1 MEEDRKLP
9 AWVLPGLGVLAV
21 IALVAAGLLRE
32 TPDLDPSTPEG
43 TVQAYLEA
51 VFAGDTEAASQHTEG
66 ECDPNIGGGSPT
78 QGVSASLVSVEGD
91 DQLATVVVQLSQTS
105 EDPISRAQ
113 RVAGVVQPR
122 QSGWRLVDS
131 GAGMAVLR
139 GLLTT

>member
-32 TPDLDPSTPEG
+32 TPELDPTTPEG

-51 VFAGDTEAASQHTEG
+51 VFAGDEEAASQYTEG
-66 ECDPNIGGGSPT
+66 ECDPNLGPGSPT

-91 DQLATVVVQLSQTS
+91 DQQTTVIVQLSQTS
-105 EDPISRAQ
+105 NDPFIGLSEWQ
-113 RVAGVVQPR
+113 E
-122 QSGWRLVDS
+122 WFNLVNRDDVWLIQEPVWPYY
-131 GAGMAVLR
+131 A
-139 GLLTT
+139 TC

>member
-32 TPDLDPSTPEG
+32 TPELDPSTPEG

-51 VFAGDTEAASQHTEG
+51 VFAGDEEAASQYTEG
-66 ECDPNIGGGSPT
+66 ECDPNLGAGSPT

-91 DQLATVVVQLSQTS
+91 DQFRPLSFSSARPPRTLLSGSANGRNGSTS
-105 EDPISRAQ
+105 ST
-113 RVAGVVQPR
+113 
-122 QSGWRLVDS
+122 
-131 GAGMAVLR
+131 GMAS
-139 GLLTT
+139 G